1 MNKKIL
7 IVLSLL
13 MVLTACTAKQKD
25 DNTIHLMTWGGDFVP
40 REVIED
46 FEKESGLKVQYK
58 EVTSNEEMQ
67 SLLETSGEHYDLAIV
82 TDYMVDILR
91 QNGQI
96 QALDTEQLENLDN
109 IDAAYRGNYY
119 DPEDAYSIPYAV
131 STALLLVDPEGL
143 EAKGVQEID
152 AFEDL
157 WQKELQN
164 SLVTIDGA
172 VEVMGIV
179 SKALGQEV
187 NDPDPKAVDAVK
199 NKLFALR
206 DHIVR
211 FETNTP
217 EDSILNGEAVA
228 GFMYSNQAAK
238 AIAQKPSLQ
247 AVFPKEGFPIYIDA
261 FVMSSKAPNPEGA
274 YQFLD
279 YLMSGEVSAK
289 ISETTQFTNVNTA
302 ALDYLSE
309 DFKANPLLNL
319 PKEAAENTFF
329 YVDVEKVLELYE
341 DIYAEFKMQ

>member
-1 MNKKIL
+1 MKKMIFLLLAMIL
-7 IVLSLL
+7 MLS
-13 MVLTACTAKQKD
+13 ACGSKD
-25 DNTIHLMTWGGDFVP
+25 ASESISLMTWGGDFVP

-46 FEKESGLKVQYK
+46 FEKETGIKVQYK

-67 SLLETSGEHYDLAIV
+67 SLLENSGDQYDLAIV

-96 QALDTEQLENLDN
+96 QKLDQSKIKNLDN
-109 IDAAYRGNYY
+109 IQEAYRAKYF

-131 STALLLVDPEGL
+131 STALLLVDEQAV
-143 EAKGVQEID
+143 EAKGAKPIK
-152 AFEDL
+152 AFDDL
-157 WQKELQN
+157 WQDELKN

-187 NDPDPKAVDAVK
+187 NDPDPEAIEAVK
-199 NKLFALR
+199 TKLFALR

-211 FETNTP
+211 FETNMP
-217 EDSILNGEAVA
+217 EDSILNAEAVA

-238 AIAQKPSLQ
+238 AIAQNPDLK

-261 FVMSSKAPNPEGA
+261 FVMSEQAPNPEAA

-279 YLMSGEVSAK
+279 YLLSGEVSAK
-289 ISETTQFTNVNTA
+289 ISETTQFTNVNKE

-309 DFKANPLLNL
+309 DFKNNPLLNL
-319 PKEAAENTFF
+319 PEEAAKNTFF
-329 YVDVEKVLELYE
+329 YVDVEKVLDLYE
-341 DIYAEFKMQ
+341 DLYAEFKMQ